1 MSDLDQPSA
10 LKEPPPRPLL
20 PAPDRDAPETP
31 PSKPSRRRGPG
42 GRLLGLG
49 VLLLF
54 IAAFGLGVWTHYQQ
68 HRQVM
73 DTAEQQANF
82 VPTVRVEAV
91 AQRLGTQQVTLPATT
106 LGFKAANIYARAS
119 GYVLK
124 RYVDIGDHIKA
135 GQLLAEITA
144 PEVEAQVA
152 QYQNGLQ
159 QAQATIR
166 QNEAQRA
173 STQVTSKRI
182 SILAQ
187 EGWATLE
194 QGDVDRYSFQAQS
207 HATTAA
213 QYNAAAME
221 QQLKYYNQQKIYQQ
235 VVAPFDGVI
244 TQRNIDVGSLIT
256 ADAAGGT
263 SMFSLQ
269 QSDVIRVW
277 VYVPQDAAFGV
288 KPDVE
293 AVIRVPAM
301 PNLTFQGKV
310 TRIADA
316 LQPGTRTLL
325 TEVDV
330 PNPDGAL
337 QPGVYC
343 TVELKIPR
351 TAPALIVPGMAII
364 FNRDGIQ
371 VAVVENGI
379 VQLRKIAITT
389 DYGTEVEVNE
399 GVKAGDQVILH
410 PPVKLENGEKVQ
422 IASDTPAATPST
434 R

>member
-1 MSDLDQPSA
+1 MNDLDLPQ
-10 LKEPPPRPLL
+10 LKPPPPRPLL
-20 PAPDRDAPETP
+20 PAPEREVPQSP
-31 PSKPSRRRGPG
+31 PGGPSQRGGRG

-54 IAAFGLGVWTHYQQ
+54 IVALGFGVWRHYQQ
-68 HRQVM
+68 HRQVT

-82 VPTVRVEAV
+82 VPTVRVANV
-91 AQRLGTQQVTLPATT
+91 AQRLGTQDVTLPATT
-106 LGFKAANIYARAS
+106 LGFEAANIYARAS

-124 RYVDIGDHIKA
+124 RYVDIGDHVKA

-152 QYQNGLQ
+152 QYQNSLQ

-166 QNEAQRA
+166 QNQAQRA
-173 STQVTSKRI
+173 STQVTSMR
-182 SILAQ
+182 STVLAK
-187 EGWATLE
+187 EGWDTLE
-194 QGDVDRYSFQAQS
+194 QGDVDRYSFQAQQ

-221 QQLKYYNQQKIYQQ
+221 QQLRYYNQQKIYQQ
-235 VVAPFDGVI
+235 VLAPFDGVI

-269 QSDVIRVW
+269 QSDVLRVW
-277 VYVPQDAAFGV
+277 VYVPQDDAFGV
-288 KPDVE
+288 KPGVE

-301 PNLTFQGKV
+301 PNLTAHGTV

-343 TVELKIPR
+343 TVELKVPR
-351 TAPALIVPGMAII
+351 TSPALVVPASAVI
-364 FNRDGIQ
+364 FNQDGMQ
-371 VAVVENGI
+371 VAVVENDI
-379 VQLRKIAITT
+379 VRLHKIVITT
-389 DYGTEVEVNE
+389 DYGTEVEVSE
-399 GVKAGDQVILH
+399 GVKPGDQVILQ
-410 PPVKLENGEKVQ
+410 PPVNVADGDRVKTIN
-422 IASDTPAATPST
+422 ATPATT
-434 R
+434 

>member
-1 MSDLDQPSA
+1 MNDLHQPP
-10 LKEPPPRPLL
+10 LQKEPPPAL
-20 PAPDRDAPETP
+20 DRDTASP
-31 PSKPSRRRGPG
+31 PPKAANGQRGSG
-42 GRLLGLG
+42 RRLLGVG
-49 VLLLF
+49 VLVLF
-54 IAAFGLGVWTHYQQ
+54 ISALGLGAWRHFQQ
-68 HRQVM
+68 HQQVA

-82 VPTVRVEAV
+82 VPSVHVENVR
-91 AQRLGTQQVTLPATT
+91 QRLGRLHVTLPATT
-106 LGFKAANIYARAS
+106 LGFVEANVYARAS

-124 RYVDIGDHIKA
+124 RYVDIGDRVKA

-152 QYQNGLQ
+152 QYQNSLQ

-166 QNEAQRA
+166 QNEAQLA
-173 STQVTSKRI
+173 STDVTSRRV
-182 SILAQ
+182 STLAKDS
-187 EGWATLE
+187 WATQE
-194 QGDVDRYSFQAQS
+194 QADTDRYSFHAQK

-213 QYNAAAME
+213 QYNAAATE

-235 VVAPFDGVI
+235 VIAPFDGVI

-256 ADAAGGT
+256 ADATGGT
-263 SMFSLQ
+263 SMFAMTH
-269 QSDVIRVW
+269 SDVIRVW

-288 KPDVE
+288 NPGIE

-301 PNLTFQGKV
+301 PHLRFEGKV

-330 PNPDGAL
+330 PNPNGAL

-351 TAPALIVPGMAII
+351 PAPALIVPGSAII
-364 FNRDGIQ
+364 FNQNGMQ
-371 VAVVENGI
+371 VAVAEDGVAHLHKI
-379 VQLRKIAITT
+379 VITA
-389 DYGTEVEVNE
+389 DYGTEVEVNA
-399 GVKAGDQVILH
+399 GVKNGDQLILQ
-410 PPVKLENGEKVQ
+410 PPVNLADGDKVH
-422 IASDTPAATPST
+422 ILPPEGGDRGASH
-434 R
+434 

>member
-1 MSDLDQPSA
+1 MNELDAPPA
-10 LKEPPPRPLL
+10 LKGPPRRPLL
-20 PAPDRDAPETP
+20 PAPDRDTPEP
-31 PSKPSRRRGPG
+31 PTGPTKRGRSG
-42 GRLLGLG
+42 RRLLGLG
-49 VLLLF
+49 VLVLF
-54 IAAFGLGVWTHYQQ
+54 MAALALGVWRHYEQ
-68 HRQVM
+68 HRQVSNA
-73 DTAEQQANF
+73 AEQQANF
-82 VPTVRVEAV
+82 VPNVRVEEV
-91 AQRLGTQQVTLPATT
+91 AQRLGRLRVSLPGTT
-106 LGFKAANIYARAS
+106 LAFEAANIYARAS
-119 GYVLK
+119 GYILK
-124 RYVDIGDHIKA
+124 RYVDIGDHVKA

-152 QYQNGLQ
+152 QYQNSLQ
-159 QAQATIR
+159 QAQATQR

-182 SILAQ
+182 SILAK
-187 EGWATLE
+187 EGWATQEL
-194 QGDVDRYSFQAQS
+194 GDTDRYNFQAQQ

-213 QYNAAAME
+213 EYNAAAIQ

-256 ADAAGGT
+256 ADATSGT
-263 SMFSLQ
+263 SMFSMTH
-269 QSDVIRVW
+269 SDVIRVW

-288 KPDVE
+288 SPGVE

-301 PNLTFQGKV
+301 PNLTFHGTV
-310 TRIADA
+310 TRIANA

-351 TAPALIVPGMAII
+351 KSPALIVPASSII
-364 FNRDGIQ
+364 FNQNGMQ
-371 VAVVENGI
+371 VAVVENG
-379 VQLRKIAITT
+379 VAHLRKIAITT
-389 DYGTEVEVNE
+389 D
-399 GVKAGDQVILH
+399 
-410 PPVKLENGEKVQ
+410 
-422 IASDTPAATPST
+422 
-434 R
+434 

>member
-1 MSDLDQPSA
+1 MNDLDTPPQ
-10 LKEPPPRPLL
+10 LKPPPPRPAL
-20 PAPDRDAPETP
+20 PAPDRDAHEAP
-31 PSKPSRRRGPG
+31 PSGPPAPRGRG

-49 VLLLF
+49 VLALF
-54 IAAFGLGVWTHYQQ
+54 IAALGLGVWRHYQQ

-73 DTAEQQANF
+73 DIAAEQANF
-82 VPTVRVEAV
+82 VPTVHVENV
-91 AQRLGTQQVTLPATT
+91 TQRLGAARVALPATT
-106 LGFKAANIYARAS
+106 LGFEAANIYARTS

-124 RYVDIGDHIKA
+124 RYVDIGDHVKA

-144 PEVEAQVA
+144 PEIEAQVA
-152 QYQNGLQ
+152 QYQNSLQ
-159 QAQATIR
+159 QAQATLR
-166 QNEAQRA
+166 QNQAQR
-173 STQVTSKRI
+173 TSNDLTSRRI
-182 SILAQ
+182 SILAN
-187 EGWATLE
+187 EGWATKE
-194 QGDVDRYSFQAQS
+194 QGDVDWYNYVAQS

-213 QYNAAAME
+213 QYNAAAM
-221 QQLKYYNQQKIYQQ
+221 QAQLSYFNQQKIYQQ

-277 VYVPQDAAFGV
+277 VYVPQDSAFGV
-288 KPDVE
+288 KPGVE

-301 PNLTFQGKV
+301 PNLRFDGKV

-325 TEVDV
+325 TEVDL

-351 TAPALIVPGMAII
+351 TSPALIVPASAII
-364 FNRDGIQ
+364 FDQNGMQ

-379 VQLRKIAITT
+379 VHLHKITITT

-399 GVKAGDQVILH
+399 GIRAGDQVILQ
-410 PPVKLENGEKVQ
+410 PPVNLADGDKVNT
-422 IASDTPAATPST
+422 INATPAPT
-434 R
+434 

>member
-1 MSDLDQPSA
+1 MSDLEQPSA
-10 LKEPPPRPLL
+10 LKEPPPRPAL

-31 PSKPSRRRGPG
+31 PSGPSRRRGPG

-54 IAAFGLGVWTHYQQ
+54 IAALGLGLWRHYQQ

-73 DTAEQQANF
+73 DTAEEQANF
-82 VPTVRVEAV
+82 VPTVRVGNV
-91 AQRLGTQQVTLPATT
+91 AQRLGTQNVTLPATT
-106 LGFKAANIYARAS
+106 LGFEAANIYARAS

-124 RYVDIGDHIKA
+124 RNVDIGDHVKA

-152 QYQNGLQ
+152 QYQNSLQ
-159 QAQATIR
+159 QAHATKNQNQA
-166 QNEAQRA
+166 QQ
-173 STQVTSKRI
+173 SLDGVTWGRDAV
-182 SILAQ
+182 LVNQ
-187 EGWATLE
+187 GWVTKQ
-194 QGDVDRYSFQAQS
+194 QGDVDRYTLQAQQ
-207 HATTAA
+207 HATNAA
-213 QYNAAAME
+213 QYSAAAM
-221 QQLKYYNQQKIYQQ
+221 QAQLSYFNQQKIYQQ

-256 ADAAGGT
+256 ADASGGT

-277 VYVPQDAAFGV
+277 VYVPQDDAFGV
-288 KPDVE
+288 KPGIE

-301 PNLTFQGKV
+301 PNLRFDGKV

-351 TAPALIVPGMAII
+351 TSPALVVPASAVI
-364 FNRDGIQ
+364 FNQNGMQ

-379 VQLRKIAITT
+379 VHLHKIAITT
-389 DYGTEVEVNE
+389 DYGTEVEVSE
-399 GVKAGDQVILH
+399 GVKPDDQVILQ
-410 PPVKLENGEKVQ
+410 PPVNVADGDKVNT
-422 IASDTPAATPST
+422 INATPAPT
-434 R
+434 

>member
-1 MSDLDQPSA
+1 MSDLEQPPL
-10 LKEPPPRPLL
+10 LKGPPTRPLL
-20 PAPDRDAPETP
+20 PAPDRDTPEP
-31 PSKPSRRRGPG
+31 PPGEPTRRGRS
-42 GRLLGLG
+42 GRRWLGLS
-49 VLLLF
+49 VHVLF
-54 IAAFGLGVWTHYQQ
+54 IGALALGVWRHYEQ

-82 VPTVRVEAV
+82 VPSVRVEAV
-91 AQRLGTQQVTLPATT
+91 AQRFGKVHVTLPATT
-106 LGFKAANIYARAS
+106 LGFVEASVYARAS

-124 RYVDIGDHIKA
+124 RYVDIGDHVKA

-144 PEVEAQVA
+144 PEVEDQIA
-152 QYQNGLQ
+152 QYQNSMQ
-159 QAQATIR
+159 QAHATRNQNQA
-166 QNEAQRA
+166 QQ
-173 STQVTSKRI
+173 SLDQVTWGRDSV
-182 SILAQ
+182 LVNQ
-187 EGWATLE
+187 GWVTKQ
-194 QGDVDRYSFQAQS
+194 QGDVDRYTLQAQQ

-213 QYNAAAME
+213 HYNVAALQA
-221 QQLKYYNQQKIYQQ
+221 QLSYYNQQKIYQQ

-256 ADAAGGT
+256 ADATGGT
-263 SMFSLQ
+263 SMFSMTH
-269 QSDVIRVW
+269 SDVIRVW
-277 VYVPQDAAFGV
+277 VYVPQDSAFGV
-288 KPDVE
+288 KPGVE

-301 PNLTFQGKV
+301 PNLTFHGKV

-351 TAPALIVPGMAII
+351 QSPTLIVPASAII
-364 FNRDGIQ
+364 FNQYGMQ
-371 VAVVENGI
+371 VAVVENG
-379 VQLRKIAITT
+379 VAHLHKIAITT

-399 GVKAGDQVILH
+399 GVKDGDQVVLQ
-410 PPVKLENGEKVQ
+410 PPVNLADGDKVK
-422 IASDTPAATPST
+422 IIPEPPAATP
-434 R
+434 

>member
-1 MSDLDQPSA
+1 MNDLDQPPL
-10 LKEPPPRPLL
+10 LKRPSPQPLL
-20 PAPDRDAPETP
+20 PLPDRATPEPPLSAPAKR
-31 PSKPSRRRGPG
+31 SGSAR
-42 GRLLGLG
+42 RLLGIG
-49 VLLLF
+49 VLVTF
-54 IAAFGLGVWTHYQQ
+54 MAALALGVWRHYEQ
-68 HRQVM
+68 HRQVI

-82 VPTVRVEAV
+82 VPNVRVEQV
-91 AQRLGTQQVTLPATT
+91 AQRQGSLHVSLPGTT
-106 LGFKAANIYARAS
+106 LAFEAANIYARAS

-124 RYVDIGDHIKA
+124 RYVDIGDHVKA

-152 QYQNGLQ
+152 QYQNSLQ
-159 QAQATIR
+159 QAQATQR

-182 SILAQ
+182 SILAK
-187 EGWATLE
+187 EGWATQEL
-194 QGDVDRYSFQAQS
+194 GDTDRYNFQAQQ

-213 QYNAAAME
+213 EYNAAATE

-256 ADAAGGT
+256 ADATSGT
-263 SMFSLQ
+263 SMFSMVH
-269 QSDVIRVW
+269 SDVIRVW
-277 VYVPQDAAFGV
+277 VYVPQDDAFGV
-288 KPDVE
+288 GPGVE

-301 PNLTFQGKV
+301 PDLTFHGQV
-310 TRIADA
+310 TRIANA

-325 TEVDV
+325 TEVDI

-351 TAPALIVPGMAII
+351 KSPALIVPASAII
-364 FNRDGIQ
+364 FNQNGMQ
-371 VAVVENGI
+371 VAVVENG
-379 VQLRKIAITT
+379 VAHLHKIAVTT
-389 DYGTEVEVNE
+389 DYGTEVEVSE
-399 GVKAGDQVILH
+399 GVKNGDQVILQA
-410 PPVKLENGEKVQ
+410 PVNLADGDKVQ
-422 IASDTPAATPST
+422 IIPEPPAATP
-434 R
+434 